1 MILRQ
6 QLKLSQIHW
15 FLIALLLEV
24 FLIRLNNLWHP
35 YLAGFSDELCHAIVA
50 RNLTKHLWKPTLYEQ
65 PYLPYHI
72 SENQE
77 PHKVLL
83 SNR

>member
-15 FLIALLLEV
+15 FLIALLLAV

-35 YLAGFSDELCHAIVA
+35 HLVGFSNELCHAIVA
-50 RNLTKHLWKPTLYEQ
+50 QKPNKAFMET
-65 PYLPYHI
+65 
-72 SENQE
+72 NF
-77 PHKVLL
+77 V
-83 SNR
+83 